1 MLHFFI
7 VAQKKPIIITKKKK
21 KTAARLKAKKPLFI
35 LIFNVLGTTYVE
47 NLSSMSFHQEL
58 LR

>member
-7 VAQKKPIIITKKKK
+7 VAQKKPIIITKK

>member
-7 VAQKKPIIITKKKK
+7 VAQKKPIIITKKKNGR
-21 KTAARLKAKKPLFI
+21 RLKAKKPLFI
-35 LIFNVLGTTYVE
+35 LIFNVLGITYVE

>member
-7 VAQKKPIIITKKKK
+7 VAPK
-21 KTAARLKAKKPLFI
+21 KTYNNNNKKNGHRLKAKKPMFI